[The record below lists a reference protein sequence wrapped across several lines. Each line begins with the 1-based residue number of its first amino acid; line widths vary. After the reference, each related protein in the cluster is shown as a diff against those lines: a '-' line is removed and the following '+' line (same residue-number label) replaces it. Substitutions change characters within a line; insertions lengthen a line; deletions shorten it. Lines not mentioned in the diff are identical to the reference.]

1 MNRISRLLGVAMLL
15 TLAAGCEDR
24 QAGLDEYHE
33 ALALMDQ
40 GDAPSAL
47 ERLEQA
53 AERATTDSLLALVY
67 SQMGTLYFSQRIL
80 DRAMQSY
87 RQAYAIDERAADTL
101 GLIYDL
107 RDMGNV
113 LRATDDRTDSCVVCF
128 EQARQLAAASGHL
141 AMQHDVESQLA
152 AYHLFRNHLSEA
164 RQLLMPA
171 VEQADS
177 GSLDAYRF
185 MLADYYHRAGQRDSA
200 IHYYNILLQGEA
212 NIYAR
217 QMAHRVLAEQAIAQ
231 GNSEQALQHLQRY
244 EELTDSIYKLSD
256 AESVRRT
263 AALYDYTRHQQK
275 AARLQ
280 RTAIIAVA
288 VGLLVVLIACALLLY
303 FRQRRRYYR
312 LQVQRLEELLK
323 ASAPSNLPQLGEA
336 SKVTSAAEDGVATSP
351 QLGGMRGAEG
361 TRGAARLQQL
371 LADPRHPSLPDEEW
385 ADVEQAVEQASP
397 SFLHRLETFCQL
409 APQERRVCLLLRL
422 GIPPAGIAQLTA
434 HTRQA
439 VTNTRSRLYR
449 KAFGRP
455 GTPAE
460 WDEFICSL

>member
-1 MNRISRLLGVAMLL
+1 MLL

-67 SQMGTLYFSQRIL
+67 SQMGTLYFSQRML

-200 IHYYNILLQGEA
+200 IHYYNILLQGDA

-231 GNSEQALQHLQRY
+231 GDSEQALQHLQRY

-323 ASAPSNLPQLGEA
+323 ASAPSNLPQREIAPSTLPQLGEA

-351 QLGGMRGAEG
+351 QLGGM
-361 TRGAARLQQL
+361 RGAARLQQL

>member
-1 MNRISRLLGVAMLL
+1 MLL

-67 SQMGTLYFSQRIL
+67 SQMGTLYFSQRML

-113 LRATDDRTDSCVVCF
+113 LRATDDRTDSCVGCF
-128 EQARQLAAASGHL
+128 EQARQLAAASGNL
-141 AMQHDVESQLA
+141 AMQRDVESQLA

-185 MLADYYHRAGQRDSA
+185 MLADYYHRAGLRDSA
-200 IHYYNILLQGEA
+200 IHYYYMLLQGDA

-244 EELTDSIYKLSD
+244 EDLTDSVYKMSD

-361 TRGAARLQQL
+361 TRGAVRLQQL